1 MLKHA
6 LFAAAMVAAATA
18 HAQSYVTAGGA
29 PVHDGHGGYLQ
40 VGERAAAPALPRR
53 YNAEVLFAFD
63 EDVLSAEARKA
74 LDSLADR
81 LSTIEVEQVVAVG
94 YADAVGPRPYNKRLS
109 ARRAKA
115 VGDYLAGKGVPA
127 ERLRLVAMGQDGAQ
141 PERRV
146 AIELVGRELTRS
158 TQPGL

>member
-6 LFAAAMVAAATA
+6 LLTAAALAAAAA

-29 PVHDGHGGYLQ
+29 PVRAGRGGYLQ
-40 VGERAAAPALPRR
+40 VGERAAAPAVARR
-53 YNAEVLFAFD
+53 YNAEVLFGFD
-63 EDVLSAEARKA
+63 DDVLSAQARKA
-74 LDSLADR
+74 LDSLAHR
-81 LSTIEVEQVVAVG
+81 LSAIEVDQVVAVG

-127 ERLRLVAMGQDGAQ
+127 ERLRLVAMGQDGPQ

-146 AIELVGRELTRS
+146 AIELVGREKAH
-158 TQPGL
+158 